1 MKKYK
6 ILTIAVLV
14 SSAVMTTSCG
24 DDFLT
29 SDSTEKPMAG
39 AAATEGAILSSLGS
53 AYQILLFDSYA
64 NNNYNGILFMSDLR
78 SDDLYKGGGDA
89 GDQAA
94 LYSLSQFRL
103 SAAESLGGLWS
114 IYFTGLAR
122 CNNAIIACANAE
134 GVNAGKLKQY
144 NAEAHFLRAYYVH
157 LLWKFFGNIPY
168 FEEPLQDPYMTKQI
182 TADEVY
188 NKIMADLNIA
198 CEEGAM
204 AMINNTGT
212 DQGRACRTAAL
223 MLKARVVMYQKDQ
236 SKYVEV
242 ANDMATII
250 KSGKF
255 QLMDDFAAMWLDENE
270 FCKESIFESNQLPE
284 GKTWSSGWSGYGT
297 NLPAFISPNELKDP
311 DAVFKDGW
319 GFGPVRKSAYD
330 MYEEGD
336 LRRDGSINDWREAN
350 YGHRFQD
357 TGLFQRKYAAREG
370 YNPPPGDQALNYC
383 NNLRIF
389 RYAETLL
396 NYVELVKMDG
406 VAEQQGI
413 SAQDCFNL
421 IRKRA
426 FGVEK
431 PLDATAENIKAERH
445 KEFLGEGMRFYDL
458 VRWGDAVSVLTENDA
473 ERNSVRTY
481 SDNKKL
487 IPIPLSEIEKTKG
500 TGFDLQQNG
509 Y

>member
-6 ILTIAVLV
+6 ILTIAALL
-14 SSAVMTTSCG
+14 SSAMMTTSCG

-29 SDSTEKPMAG
+29 SSSTEKPMAG
-39 AAATEGAILSSLGS
+39 AAATEGTILSSLGS

-94 LYSLSQFRL
+94 LYSLSQFSM

-122 CNNAIIACANAE
+122 CNNAIIACENAV
-134 GVNAGKLKQY
+134 GVKAEKVKQY

-168 FEEPLQDPYMTKQI
+168 FEEPLDAPYMAKQL
-182 TADEVY
+182 TADEIY
-188 NKIMADLNIA
+188 AKIMADIDIA
-198 CEEGAM
+198 CEDGAM
-204 AMINNTGT
+204 AMVNNSGD
-212 DQGRACRTAAL
+212 DQGRACHAAAL

-236 SKYVEV
+236 SRYTEV

-255 QLMDDFAAMWLDENE
+255 ELFENFDAMWLDENE
-270 FCKESIFESNQLPE
+270 FCKESIFESNQMPE
-284 GKTWSSGWSGYGT
+284 GKTWSSGWGGYGT
-297 NLPAFISPNELKDP
+297 NLPAFISPNELNDP
-311 DAVFKDGW
+311 NGVFKGGW
-319 GFGPVRKSAYD
+319 GFGPVRQSAYD

-336 LRRDGSINDWREAN
+336 LRRDGSINDWREVS
-350 YGHRFQD
+350 YGKRFQD

-370 YNPPPGDQALNYC
+370 YNPPPGDTDLNYC

-406 VAEQQGI
+406 VAEQQGV
-413 SAQDCFNL
+413 SAQDCFNM

-426 FGVEK
+426 FGMDK
-431 PLDATAENIKAERH
+431 PLEATAANIKAERH

-458 VRWGDAVSVLTENDA
+458 VRWGDAATVLTENDTKN
-473 ERNSVRTY
+473 NSVRTY
-481 SDNKKL
+481 TDNKKL
-487 IPIPLSEIEKTKG
+487 IPIPLAEMEKTKG
-500 TGFDLQQNG
+500 TEFELKQND

>member
-6 ILTIAVLV
+6 ILAIAVLV
-14 SSAVMTTSCG
+14 SSAVMTASCG
-24 DDFLT
+24 DNFLT
-29 SDSTEKPMAG
+29 SSSTEKPMAG
-39 AAATEGAILSSLGS
+39 ASATEGTILSSLGS

-64 NNNYNGILFMSDLR
+64 NNNYNGILLMSDLR

-134 GVNAGKLKQY
+134 GVNAEKLKQY

-157 LLWKFFGNIPY
+157 LLWKLFGNIPY

-188 NKIMADLNIA
+188 NKIMADLDIA
-198 CEEGAM
+198 CEDGAM
-204 AMINNTGT
+204 AMSNNTGT
-212 DQGRACRTAAL
+212 DKGRASRAAAL

-236 SKYVEV
+236 SKYAEV

-255 QLMDDFAAMWLDENE
+255 DLMEDFGAMWLDENE

-311 DAVFKDGW
+311 NGVFKGGW
-319 GFGPVRKSAYD
+319 GFGPVRQSAYD
-330 MYEEGD
+330 MYEDGD
-336 LRRDGSINDWREAN
+336 LRRDGSINDWREAS
-350 YGHRFQD
+350 YGHRFQN

-370 YNPPPGDQALNYC
+370 YNPPPGDQDLNYC

-406 VAEQQGI
+406 VAEQQGV
-413 SAQDCFNL
+413 SAQNCFNL

-458 VRWGDAVSVLTENDA
+458 VRWGDAATVLTENDA
-473 ERNSVRTY
+473 EHNSVRTY
-481 SDNKKL
+481 SDSKKL

-500 TGFDLQQNG
+500 TEFELQQNG